1 MIQLKDLKRE
11 QWYLYVGLL
20 TEQQKNDLI
29 LQWYA
34 PDCYFLIPQWY
45 APDCYFN
52 PIQDIKDNWVISVE
66 EMANCTNEEF
76 MWVKDL
82 PLIIYEPKPSPPPFN

>member
-1 MIQLKDLKRE
+1 MITLKSITRE
-11 QWYLYVGLL
+11 QYDLYVGLL
-20 TEQQKNDLI
+20 TEAQKNDLI

-34 PDCYFLIPQWY
+34 PDCYF
-45 APDCYFN
+45 N
-52 PIQDIKDNWVISVE
+52 PIQDLNDNWVISVE
-66 EMANCTNEEF
+66 EIVNCVNEEF

>member
-1 MIQLKDLKRE
+1 MITLRDLKRE
-11 QWYLYVGLL
+11 QYDLYVGLL

-34 PDCYFLIPQWY
+34 S
-45 APDCYFN
+45 DCYFN
-52 PIQDIKDNWVISVE
+52 PIQDLNDNWVISVE
-66 EMANCTNEEF
+66 EMANCTNDEF

-82 PLIIYEPKPSPPPFN
+82 PLIIYEPKPRPLSI